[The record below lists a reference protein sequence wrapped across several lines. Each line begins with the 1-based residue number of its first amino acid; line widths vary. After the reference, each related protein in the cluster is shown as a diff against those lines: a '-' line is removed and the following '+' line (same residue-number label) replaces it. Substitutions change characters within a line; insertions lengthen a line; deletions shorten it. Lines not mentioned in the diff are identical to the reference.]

1 MNQNPFSLN
10 GKIAF
15 VTGGGTGIG
24 LGITYSLVK
33 AGCKVIIA
41 GRRPTVLQQAADIN
55 PEMIFY
61 EFLDINSRSEIP
73 GFVKFV
79 YEKYGAI
86 DILVN
91 NAGIHL
97 KKNMWETSDEEFDK
111 VINTNLQSVFT
122 ISREFVKEM
131 KERRT
136 GSIIMISSMTG
147 LFGMDKVVA
156 YGTSKT
162 GVIGMMHQL
171 VMDCSAY
178 NIRINTIAPGWIKS
192 DMLEIAMNG
201 DKERKEKILSRI
213 PFKDFGESE
222 DIGNAV
228 VYLCSNA
235 AKYVTGVTLPVDGGA
250 TFAF

>member
-250 TFAF
+250 AFAF

>member
-235 AKYVTGVTLPVDGGA
+235 AKYVTGITLPVDGGA

>member
-41 GRRPTVLQQAADIN
+41 GRRPTVLQKAADIN
-55 PEMIFY
+55 PEMIYY

-97 KKNMWETSDEEFDK
+97 KKIMWETSDEEFDK

>member
-97 KKNMWETSDEEFDK
+97 KKIMWETSDEEFDK
-111 VINTNLQSVFT
+111 VITTNLQSVFT
-122 ISREFVKEM
+122 ITREFVKEM
-131 KERRT
+131 KERHT

-171 VMDCSAY
+171 VMDCSVY

-213 PFKDFGESE
+213 PFNDFGESE

-250 TFAF
+250 AFAF

>member
-1 MNQNPFSLN
+1 MNQNPFSLD
-10 GKIAF
+10 GKTAL

-24 LGITYSLVK
+24 LGITHALVK

-41 GRRPTVLQQAADIN
+41 GRRAGILQQAVDGDPARISQ
-55 PEMIFY
+55 
-61 EFLDINSRSEIP
+61 EFLDINKRNEIP
-73 GFVKFV
+73 AFVNWLE
-79 YEKYGAI
+79 EKYGPI

-91 NAGIHL
+91 NAGVHL
-97 KKNMWETSDEEFDK
+97 KKQVCETSDEEFDK
-111 VINTNLQSVFT
+111 VITTNLQSVFT
-122 ISREFVKEM
+122 LTREFIRKM
-131 KERRT
+131 KGRQC

-156 YGTSKT
+156 YGTAKT

-178 NIRINTIAPGWIKS
+178 NIRINTIAPGWIYS
-192 DMLEIAMNG
+192 DMLESALNG
-201 DKERKEKILSRI
+201 DKQRREKIMNRI
-213 PFKDFGESE
+213 PFKDFGSTE
-222 DIGNAV
+222 DVGNAV

>member
-1 MNQNPFSLN
+1 MNPNPFSLD
-10 GKIAF
+10 GKTAF
-15 VTGGGTGIG
+15 VTGGGSGIG
-24 LGITYSLVK
+24 LGITHALVK

-41 GRRPTVLQQAADIN
+41 GRRAAILQQAVDGDPTRISC
-55 PEMIFY
+55 
-61 EFLDINSRSEIP
+61 EFLDISERSKIP
-73 GFVKFV
+73 DFVKRL
-79 YEKYGAI
+79 EQKYGPI
-86 DILVN
+86 EILVN
-91 NAGIHL
+91 NAGVHL
-97 KKNMWETSDEEFDK
+97 KKEICETSDEEFDK
-111 VINTNLQSVFT
+111 VITINLQSVFT
-122 ISREFVKEM
+122 LTREFIGKM
-131 KERRT
+131 KDRKS

-156 YGTSKT
+156 YGTAKT

-178 NIRINTIAPGWIKS
+178 NIRINTIAPGWIYS
-192 DMLEIAMNG
+192 DMLESALNG
-201 DKERKEKILSRI
+201 DKQRKEKIINRI
-213 PFKDFGESE
+213 PFRDFGSTE

>member
-24 LGITYSLVK
+24 LGITHALVK
-33 AGCKVIIA
+33 AECKVIIA
-41 GRRPTVLQQAADIN
+41 GRRPAVLKMVADEN
-55 PEMIFY
+55 PEKIFY
-61 EFLDINSRSEIP
+61 EFLDVKSRSEIP
-73 GFVKFV
+73 DFVKFLQQ
-79 YEKYGAI
+79 KYGAI

-111 VINTNLQSVFT
+111 VISTNLQSVFT
-122 ISREFVKEM
+122 LSREFVKEM
-131 KERRT
+131 KERRS

-162 GVIGMMHQL
+162 AVIGMMHQL
-171 VMDCSAY
+171 VMDCSAF

-192 DMLEIAMNG
+192 DMLETAMNG

-228 VYLCSNA
+228 VYLCSDA